1 MKSNLSLFEN
11 YKNKVI
17 KATLSEIKKNP
28 RSRSAKLRFAIR
40 SKDEFMDPKDLREK
54 FKYLT
59 DLEKR
64 IA

>member
-1 MKSNLSLFEN
+1 LCLFEN
-11 YKNKVI
+11 YKNKII
-17 KATLSEIKKNP
+17 KATLKEIKQNP

-40 SKDEFMDPKDLREK
+40 SSNEFSDPKELRNK

-59 DLEKR
+59 DLEER